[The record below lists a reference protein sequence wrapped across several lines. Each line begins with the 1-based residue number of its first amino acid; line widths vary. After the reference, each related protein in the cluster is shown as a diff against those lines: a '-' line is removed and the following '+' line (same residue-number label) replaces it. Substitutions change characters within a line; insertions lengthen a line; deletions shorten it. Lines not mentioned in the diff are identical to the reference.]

1 MRILTSLCLFFS
13 LFYYSA
19 ALSADTTFSQ
29 FAVDLPE
36 GWDGEEKTGFVSENP
51 DEYMLVLLRKDEA
64 GEKILAQ
71 ATIYILPNT
80 KGLDAKD
87 LASQMSEQQAD
98 TSELVQESCFWT
110 FTGEP
115 RSTTIKGQA
124 LNKASTSDG
133 KMLIMIAQDPKN
145 LGANDVLASLRGLNP
160 TASSLLCGKK

>member
-1 MRILTSLCLFFS
+1 MRILISFTIIACLLCPAIAP
-13 LFYYSA
+13 A
-19 ALSADTTFSQ
+19 AEVTFSQ

-36 GWDGEEKTGFVSENP
+36 GWDGEEKIGFVSENP
-51 DEYMLVLLRKDEA
+51 EEYMLVLLRKDEA
-64 GEKILAQ
+64 GENILAQ

-80 KGLDAKD
+80 RGLGARE

-115 RSTTIKGQA
+115 RSTTLKGQA
-124 LNKASTSDG
+124 LNKVSTSDG
-133 KMLIMIAQDPKN
+133 KMLIMIAQDSRN

-160 TASSLLCGKK
+160 VASNLLCGKK